1 MTYVTIR
8 SEEAVNFKNTIHTT
22 QRERERERP
31 ADIITYHTDRP
42 YHTPHTH
49 THTHTHRDMY

>member
-8 SEEAVNFKNTIHTT
+8 LEEAVNFKNTIHTT
-22 QRERERERP
+22 HRERERP
-31 ADIITYHTDRP
+31 ADIITYHTDRL

-49 THTHTHRDMY
+49 RETCTDALVK